1 MPVIL
6 NFEQNNKVN
15 LLKLK
20 EIPQNIWNK
29 LSLKN
34 SIRPTN
40 IETKQVSKTEYCLSV
55 PDFMLGIFRGYV
67 NNNKHGSFEQ
77 RMFEKLRDQYTL
89 ILNADNNVRYIRK
102 NPFTKK
108 LFNLPL

>member
-1 MPVIL
+1 
-6 NFEQNNKVN
+6 
-15 LLKLK
+15 
-20 EIPQNIWNK
+20 
-29 LSLKN
+29 
-34 SIRPTN
+34 
-40 IETKQVSKTEYCLSV
+40 
-55 PDFMLGIFRGYV
+55 MLGIFRGYV